1 MEINGTWYARDT
13 IKAVEKI
20 IDIKI
25 RWEFA
30 VKIIIG
36 NNIITE
42 YMTFDNEQAAEQ
54 SRKKLIEQLQK

>member
-20 IDIKI
+20 IETKL

>member
-36 NNIITE
+36 NNITTE
-42 YMTFDNEQAAEQ
+42 YMTFDNKGDAEYL
-54 SRKKLIEQLQK
+54 RKKLIQQLQK